1 MMVAWLTIAATS
13 WNRISP
19 PKAYMN
25 PGYQDVRSPL
35 RMLSVN
41 TRVKTGERMPAIP
54 ASRPVISTIRRTE
67 RFFLIAESTIRVRVF
82 GFPSATKP
90 FPGCTSTHVPS

>member
-1 MMVAWLTIAATS
+1 MIVAWLTIAATS

-19 PKAYMN
+19 PKAYIN
-25 PGYQDVRSPL
+25 PGYQEARSPL

-41 TRVKTGERMPAIP
+41 TRVKTGERMPAKP
-54 ASRPVISTIRRTE
+54 ASRPVIRTIRRAE
-67 RFFLIAESTIRVRVF
+67 RFFLIAENTILVSVF

-90 FPGCTSTHVPS
+90 FPGCASRHVPS